1 MREVDKL
8 LSHIQM
14 NLKAPKSQYN
24 SFGKYNYRNKED
36 ILEGIK
42 PILGDGSIIVIDDV
56 QLIGD
61 RFYVKS
67 TARLSVGDE
76 SIEATGWA
84 REPLNKKGMDES
96 MITGAAASYAGK
108 RALGNLFAIDDTK
121 DNDFHHGQQQPQ
133 AANVQQQQQYYSN
146 DQYGG
151 F

>member
-96 MITGAAASYAGK
+96 MTTGTAASYAGK
-108 RALGNLFAIDDTK
+108 RALGNLLAIDDTK
-121 DNDFHHGQQQPQ
+121 DNDFHHGQHPQ
-133 AANVQQQQQYYSN
+133 TNVQQQQQYYSN